1 MFSAILAIA
10 IVGQPI
16 DAPKGTLVA
25 VGGGSTIPAI
35 TRRTLD
41 LAGGAKAKVLVVPQ
55 ASERADAGSSSAAM
69 WRDLGVQNVSVLE
82 LQDAAAAV
90 QSIRSADLIWMPG
103 GDQNRLMRTLATT
116 GVPDAIRERYRA
128 GATVGGTSAGAA
140 LLSHVMITGQADLE
154 RIRRGATQTADGLNV
169 WPNAIVDQHFVRR
182 QRFIRLLS
190 AVIDRPQLVGVG
202 IDESTAAIVR
212 GSVLEVVG
220 AGQVLVID
228 GRSASI
234 PAANPGDLSSATGM
248 RLHVLTSGM
257 TFDLER
263 K

>member
-1 MFSAILAIA
+1 
-10 IVGQPI
+10 
-16 DAPKGTLVA
+16 
-25 VGGGSTIPAI
+25 
-35 TRRTLD
+35 
-41 LAGGAKAKVLVVPQ
+41 
-55 ASERADAGSSSAAM
+55 M
-69 WRDLGVQNVSVLE
+69 WRELGVQNVSVIE
-82 LQDAAAAV
+82 LSDAAIAV
-90 QSIRSADLIWMPG
+90 QSVRSTDLIWMPG
-103 GDQNRLMRTLATT
+103 GDQNRLMRTLAAT

-140 LLSHVMITGQADLE
+140 VLSHVMITGQADLE
-154 RIRRGATQTADGLNV
+154 RVRQGATHTADGLGL

-202 IDESTAAIVR
+202 IDESTAVIVQ
-212 GSVLEVVG
+212 GSKMEVVG

-234 PAANPGDLSSATGM
+234 PVGKAGDLSSANGI
-248 RLHVLTSGM
+248 RLHLLTNGM
-257 TFDLER
+257 TFDFER